1 MSAGAPRVRAFCLE
15 GRQGPLLALYYP
27 PQGRAHALGDVL
39 LAPAFGEEMNRC
51 RAMVS
56 MQARALAQ
64 IGIGTLVLDPHGTG
78 ESAGEFSEA
87 TWSGWRED
95 LIRGLQWLRAHGNG
109 CRTVWGIR
117 LGALMATELAAAD
130 RQIERLLFWQPV
142 VEGKTF
148 FTQFLRIRIAAE
160 LEQSDGIKST
170 EQLRKMAAAGE
181 TIEVSGYRLS
191 PELARELDTLRL
203 PDPERLRG
211 RSVLWCEVV
220 PAADSNVARANMKV
234 VEAWP
239 SAGLDVRFERVLG
252 PSFWQVHEREVAPDL
267 IAATTRLMS
276 APAAASQAHPAAAA
290 EPVREVT
297 GAAEYPVTFPC
308 EGDDLLGMIHRGQPG
323 VRRGVVIVVAGGPQY
338 RAGAH
343 RQFVALARRLA
354 ERGHPVLRFD
364 LRGMGDSAGQYR
376 GFQQSQADIRAAI
389 EALLAHEPDTD
400 SVVLLGECESAS
412 GILFYAFRDPR
423 ARGLVLVNPW
433 VRTEG
438 GRAEVIM
445 KHYYLSRLMSR
456 DFWRKVTSAQ
466 FNPLQSLRSFA
477 ATFGAYLEGRKLRSQ
492 TADDNS
498 DITNLP
504 LPVKTAAGLRRFR
517 GSVLILMSGN
527 DYIAREFDEVVKS
540 SQAWSGLL
548 EQPRITRRDLAGAD
562 HTFSRDAWKRQAQ
575 DWVCD
580 WVASW

>member
-1 MSAGAPRVRAFCLE
+1 MSAGDPRVRAFCLE

-27 PQGRAHALGDVL
+27 PQGRAHELGDVL
-39 LAPAFGEEMNRC
+39 LAPAFAEEMNRC

-64 IGIGTLVLDPHGTG
+64 IGIGTLVLDPYGTAD
-78 ESAGEFSEA
+78 SAGEFSEA
-87 TWSGWRED
+87 TWSGWRQD
-95 LIRGLQWLRAHGNG
+95 LVLGLQWLRAYGNG
-109 CRTVWGIR
+109 CRTLWGIR
-117 LGALMATELAAAD
+117 LGALMALELACED

-142 VEGKTF
+142 LDGKQF

-170 EQLRKMAAAGE
+170 EELRKLAAAGE

-203 PDPERLRG
+203 PDPAQLNG

-220 PAADSNVARANMKV
+220 PAADSNVSRANMKV

-239 SAGLDVRFERVLG
+239 ALGLDVRFERVVG

-276 APAAASQAHPAAAA
+276 AAAAA
-290 EPVREVT
+290 AQTQPAPPAAVREVT
-297 GAAEYPVTFPC
+297 GAAEYPVTFRC
-308 EGDDLLGMIHRGQPG
+308 EGDDLVGIIHRGKPG

-364 LRGMGDSAGQYR
+364 MRGMGDSAGEYR

-389 EALLAHEPDTD
+389 EALLTHEPETD

-423 ARGLVLVNPW
+423 AQGLVLVNPW

-445 KHYYLSRLMSR
+445 KHYYLSRLTSR
-456 DFWRKVTSAQ
+456 DFWRKVAAAK

-477 ATFGAYLEGRKLRSQ
+477 ATFGAYLQGRKLRSQ
-492 TADDNS
+492 TADDDS
-498 DITNLP
+498 EITNLP